1 MFCLIVI
8 SSHRTMQTHAK
19 QKKREKKKK
28 SEIQHAQ
35 SNERE
40 RLMVQKNCTVFFV
53 QIEHTK
59 KEKNNRCTYKE
70 IDR

>member
-1 MFCLIVI
+1 
-8 SSHRTMQTHAK
+8 MQTHAK

-40 RLMVQKNCTVFFV
+40 RLMVQKNCTVFFCANR
-53 QIEHTK
+53 TYK
-59 KEKNNRCTYKE
+59 KRKEKNNRCTYKE